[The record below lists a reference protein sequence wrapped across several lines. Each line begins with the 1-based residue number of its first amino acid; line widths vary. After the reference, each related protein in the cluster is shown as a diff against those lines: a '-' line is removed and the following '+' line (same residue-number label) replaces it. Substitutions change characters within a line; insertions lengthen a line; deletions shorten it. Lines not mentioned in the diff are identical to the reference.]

1 MESSS
6 STRRMV
12 EESGMAD
19 VSARRYG
26 RTYYSQGM
34 ATRPRFAERRR
45 VRRGSVERP
54 INGRMYRGT
63 WLLVGIPLL
72 IAAFTV
78 SRPQPLR
85 PPALPP
91 AFETANATADAQDF
105 ATSFPDRSPEAPKA
119 QEAAGWVANRLGEL
133 GLQTQTDRF
142 HVEIPGRG
150 GVELQNVIARRPGQS
165 SDAIVIMA
173 HRDNTGTGPGAN
185 DNASGTAALLELAR
199 AYATPAAPPLP
210 PRPNHTIVF
219 LSTDGG
225 AFGALG
231 AERFSRIR
239 PWRDRVVAVV
249 NLDAIAGEGPPR
261 IEIAGERSRSPSLAF
276 VRTAAIRILEQSGRE
291 PARTS
296 GLGQLI
302 DLAFPFSLYEHA
314 PFVGRGKAALT
325 ITSAGTRPPSP
336 FGDTPN
342 RLNQQ
347 RLGEIGRSAQT
358 LLGSLDEE
366 VELAQG
372 TSSYV
377 YLGARSVKGWAIVF
391 ILCAALLPS
400 LAAIVDLFARL
411 RRRRIPLTP
420 ALRSFRTRL
429 VFWLFAGL
437 LFELFA
443 FLGVWGKGAARPL
456 SPEDSPGT
464 DWPLLGLAVFTCF
477 LVAAWLLV
485 RPGLAPRR
493 PVSAEEQL
501 AGHTA
506 ALLGLGIVSLLVV
519 ATNPYALIFVL
530 PSLHAWI
537 WLPQLHGAPGA
548 VRVGAL
554 VAGLAGPALLLGSF
568 AIRLDLGLNAP
579 WYLAELAAVGYVPL
593 ASVLIVC
600 VWVAVGTQ
608 LTALAGGRYAPY
620 PDVSERPSAGPLRAI
635 LGQVAAA
642 ARDRRRHWAGRRA
655 AGG

>member
-1 MESSS
+1 
-6 STRRMV
+6 
-12 EESGMAD
+12 
-19 VSARRYG
+19 
-26 RTYYSQGM
+26 
-34 ATRPRFAERRR
+34 
-45 VRRGSVERP
+45 
-54 INGRMYRGT
+54 MYRGT

-91 AFETANATADAQDF
+91 AFEAADATADAQEF
-105 ATSFPDRSPEAPKA
+105 ARDFPDRSPEGANAPG
-119 QEAAGWVANRLGEL
+119 AARWVADRLGGL

-150 GVELQNVIARRPGQS
+150 DVELQNVIARRPGQS

-199 AYATPAAPPLP
+199 AYAAPAAPPLP

-219 LSTDGG
+219 LSTDGA

-231 AERFSRIR
+231 AVRFSRSR
-239 PWRDRVVAVV
+239 PWHDRVVAVV
-249 NLDAIAGEGPPR
+249 NLDAIAGNGSPR
-261 IEIAGERSRSPSLAF
+261 IEIAGERSRSPSVAF
-276 VRTAAIRILEQSGRE
+276 VRTAATRILEQSGRE
-291 PARTS
+291 PARVS

-314 PFVGRGKAALT
+314 PFVGRGTPALT
-325 ITSAGTRPPSP
+325 ITTAGTRPPSP
-336 FGDTPN
+336 FGDTPD
-342 RLNQQ
+342 RLNRQ
-347 RLGEIGRSAQT
+347 RLSEIGRSAQT
-358 LLGSLDEE
+358 LLGSLDAE

-377 YLGARSVKGWAIVF
+377 YLGARSVRGWAIVF
-391 ILCAALLPS
+391 TLCAALLPC
-400 LAAIVDLFARL
+400 LAVIVDLFARL
-411 RRRRIPLTP
+411 RRRRIALAP
-420 ALRSFRTRL
+420 ALRSLRTRL
-429 VFWLFAGL
+429 IFWLFAGL

-443 FLGVWGKGAARPL
+443 LLGVWGEGAARPL

-464 DWPLLGLAVFTCF
+464 DWPLLGLTVFTCF
-477 LVAAWLLV
+477 LAAAWFV
-485 RPGLAPRR
+485 MRPGLVPRR

-506 ALLGLGIVSLLVV
+506 ALLALGIVSLLVV

-537 WLPQLHGAPGA
+537 WLPQLRGAPGL
-548 VRVGAL
+548 VRAGTL

-568 AIRLDLGLNAP
+568 ATRLDLGLDAP
-579 WYLAELAAVGYVPL
+579 WYVAELAAVGYVPL

-600 VWVAVGTQ
+600 AWVAVGAQ
-608 LTALAGGRYAPY
+608 LTALVGGRYAPY
-620 PDVSERPSAGPLRAI
+620 PDVSERPPVGPLRTI
-635 LGQVAAA
+635 FGQIAAV
-642 ARDRRRHWAGRRA
+642 ARDRRRDWADRRA

>member
-1 MESSS
+1 
-6 STRRMV
+6 
-12 EESGMAD
+12 
-19 VSARRYG
+19 
-26 RTYYSQGM
+26 M

-45 VRRGSVERP
+45 ARRGSLERP

-91 AFETANATADAQDF
+91 AFEAADATADAQQF
-105 ATSFPDRSPEAPKA
+105 ARDFPDRSPESPN
-119 QEAAGWVANRLGEL
+119 AAGAADWVVDRLGGL

-142 HVEIPGRG
+142 HVEIAGRG
-150 GVELQNVIARRPGQS
+150 DVELQNVIARRPGQS

-219 LSTDGG
+219 LSTDGA

-231 AERFSRIR
+231 AVRFARSR

-249 NLDAIAGEGPPR
+249 NLDAIAGNGPPR
-261 IEIAGERSRSPSLAF
+261 IEIGGERSRSPSVAF

-291 PARTS
+291 PARVS

-314 PFVGRGKAALT
+314 PFVGRGVAALT
-325 ITSAGTRPPSP
+325 VTTAGTRPPSP
-336 FGDTPN
+336 FGDTPD
-342 RLNQQ
+342 RLN
-347 RLGEIGRSAQT
+347 RRRMSEIGRSAQT
-358 LLGSLDEE
+358 LLGSLDAE

-377 YLGARSVKGWAIVF
+377 YLGARSVRGWAIVF
-391 ILCAALLPS
+391 TLCAALLPC
-400 LAAIVDLFARL
+400 LAVIVDLFARL
-411 RRRRIPLTP
+411 RRRRIALAP

-429 VFWLFAGL
+429 IFWLFAGL

-443 FLGVWGKGAARPL
+443 LLGVWGQGAARPL

-464 DWPLLGLAVFTCF
+464 DWPLLGLTVFTCF
-477 LVAAWLLV
+477 LVAAWFLT
-485 RPGLAPRR
+485 RPGLVPRR

-506 ALLGLGIVSLLVV
+506 ALLALGIVSLLVV

-537 WLPQLHGAPGA
+537 WLPQLRGAPGL
-548 VRVGAL
+548 VRAGAL

-568 AIRLDLGLNAP
+568 ATRLDLGLDAP
-579 WYLAELAAVGYVPL
+579 WYVAELAAVGYVPL

-600 VWVAVGTQ
+600 VWVAVGAQ
-608 LTALAGGRYAPY
+608 LAALVGGRYTPY
-620 PDVSERPSAGPLRAI
+620 PEVSERPPVGPLRAI
-635 LGQVAAA
+635 FGQVSAL
-642 ARDRRRHWAGRRA
+642 ARDRRRGWANRRA

>member
-1 MESSS
+1 M
-6 STRRMV
+6 T
-12 EESGMAD
+12 D

-26 RTYYSQGM
+26 HTYYSPGM
-34 ATRPRFAERRR
+34 ATRPGFAERRR
-45 VRRGSVERP
+45 ARRGSLERP

-63 WLLVGIPLL
+63 WLLAGIPLL
-72 IAAFTV
+72 IAAFSV
-78 SRPQPLR
+78 SRPEPLR

-91 AFETANATADAQDF
+91 AFEAADAAAAARDF

-119 QEAAGWVANRLGEL
+119 QEAATWVVDRLGGL
-133 GLQTQTDRF
+133 GLQTRTDRF

-150 GVELQNVIARRPGQS
+150 EVELQNVIASRVGQS

-225 AFGALG
+225 AFGAHG
-231 AERFSRIR
+231 ANRFARSR
-239 PWRDRVVAVV
+239 PWRDRVVAVI
-249 NLDAIAGEGPPR
+249 NLDAIAGNGPPR
-261 IEIAGERSRSPSLAF
+261 IEIAGERSRSPSVAF
-276 VRTAAIRILEQSGRE
+276 VRTAAIRVLEQSGRE
-291 PARTS
+291 PERAS
-296 GLGQLI
+296 ALGQLI

-314 PFVGRGKAALT
+314 PFAGRGTPALT
-325 ITSAGTRPPSP
+325 MTTAGTRPPSP

-366 VELAQG
+366 VELAPG

-377 YLGARSVKGWAIVF
+377 YFGTRSVRGWAIVF
-391 ILCAALLPS
+391 ILCAALLPC
-400 LAAIVDLFARL
+400 LAVIVDLFARL
-411 RRRRIPLTP
+411 RRRRLPLTP
-420 ALRSFRTRL
+420 ALRSFRARL
-429 VFWLFAGL
+429 MFWLFAGL

-443 FLGVWGKGAARPL
+443 LLGVWSKGASRPL
-456 SPEDSPGT
+456 SPEKSPAT
-464 DWPLLGLAVFTCF
+464 DWPLLGLTVFTCF
-477 LVAAWLLV
+477 LVAAWLVLRRGLV
-485 RPGLAPRR
+485 SRR
-493 PVSAEEQL
+493 SASAEDEL

-506 ALLGLGIVSLLVV
+506 ALLGLGIVSLLVL

-530 PSLHAWI
+530 PSLHAWV
-537 WLPQLHGAPGA
+537 WLPQLRGAPAFVQAGT
-548 VRVGAL
+548 L
-554 VAGLAGPALLLGSF
+554 LAGLAGPALLLGSF
-568 AIRLDLGLNAP
+568 ATRLDLGLDAP
-579 WYLAELAAVGYVPL
+579 WYLAQLAAVGYVPL
-593 ASVLIVC
+593 ASVLIIC
-600 VWVAVGTQ
+600 VWVAVGSQ
-608 LTALAGGRYAPY
+608 LTALARGRYAPY
-620 PDVSERPSAGPLRAI
+620 PDASERPPGGPFRI
-635 LGQVAAA
+635 LGQVAVA
-642 ARDRRRHWAGRRA
+642 ARDRRRDWADRRA

>member
-1 MESSS
+1 
-6 STRRMV
+6 MV
-12 EESGMAD
+12 EESGMTD

-26 RTYYSQGM
+26 RTYYSPGM

-45 VRRGSVERP
+45 ARHGSLERP

-72 IAAFTV
+72 VAAFTV

-91 AFETANATADAQDF
+91 AFEAADATADAREF
-105 ATSFPDRSPEAPKA
+105 AERFPDRSPESPKA
-119 QEAAGWVANRLGEL
+119 GEAAAWVVDRLGRL

-150 GVELQNVIARRPGQS
+150 DVELQNVIARRPGQS

-231 AERFSRIR
+231 ADRFSRSR

-249 NLDAIAGEGPPR
+249 NLDAIAGNGPPR
-261 IEIAGERSRSPSLAF
+261 IEIVGERSRSPAVAF
-276 VRTAAIRILEQSGRE
+276 MRTAAIRILEQSRRE
-291 PARTS
+291 PARAS
-296 GLGQLI
+296 ALGQLI

-314 PFVGRGKAALT
+314 PFVGRGTPALT
-325 ITSAGTRPPSP
+325 MTTAGTRPPSP

-342 RLNQQ
+342 RLNRE
-347 RLGEIGRSAQT
+347 RLSEIGRSAQT
-358 LLGSLDEE
+358 LLGSLDAE

-377 YLGARSVKGWAIVF
+377 YLGARSVRGWAIVF
-391 ILCAALLPS
+391 ILCAALLPC
-400 LAAIVDLFARL
+400 LAVIVDLFARL
-411 RRRRIPLTP
+411 RRRRIPLAP

-456 SPEDSPGT
+456 SPENSPGT
-464 DWPLLGLAVFTCF
+464 DWPLAGLTVFTCF
-477 LVAAWLLV
+477 LVAAWLV
-485 RPGLAPRR
+485 RRPGLVPRR
-493 PVSAEEQL
+493 PVSVEEQL

-506 ALLGLGIVSLLVV
+506 ALLALGIVSLLVV

-537 WLPQLHGAPGA
+537 WLPQLQGAPGL
-548 VRVGAL
+548 VRAGAL
-554 VAGLAGPALLLGSF
+554 LAGLAGPTLLLGSF
-568 AIRLDLGLNAP
+568 AARLDLGLDAP
-579 WYLAELAAVGYVPL
+579 WYLAQLAAVGYVPL

-600 VWVAVGTQ
+600 FWVAVGAQ
-608 LTALAGGRYAPY
+608 LTAVAGGRYAPY
-620 PDVSERPSAGPLRAI
+620 PDISERPPAGPLRTI
-635 LGQVAAA
+635 LGQVVLV
-642 ARDRRRHWAGRRA
+642 ARDRRRDWADRRG